1 MKKATVTMMAVITVT
16 LLNAKT
22 TVQTAITDI
31 ERNNITLKALRKAC
45 DAEKIGNATG
55 NYLEDPEVEFSYSW
69 GSPADIGTR
78 QDISVTQSFDIPTI
92 LGKKR
97 KVAEMKNEMAEW
109 QYRADRMNILL
120 EARLLLIDM
129 VYYNK
134 MLLELAK
141 RKTSAQAI
149 MDAQKLRQDKG
160 DGNIIEY
167 NKARMM
173 FSTVEVETEQ
183 METERNAV
191 HSQLV
196 RLNGGSDVTV
206 DLYEFEPIG
215 LPLDFSEWFGRK
227 AETIP
232 ALAYMASSTALSEK
246 ELSVAKAMKFPAVSI
261 GYVRENT
268 LGQYYHGV
276 SVGMSIPLW
285 NRKNTVRQAKVAAEA
300 ARYRQENAVSQYRG
314 QLEVLY
320 NRTSGLRKTV
330 EEYRL
335 MLRETSSEALLAK
348 ALDAGEMSV
357 IEYSVQMGAYYEL
370 ADKALA
376 AERECQKAFAELTA
390 MEW

>member
-1 MKKATVTMMAVITVT
+1 MMAVITVS

-129 VYYNK
+129 IYYNK
-134 MLLELAK
+134 LLLELAK

-149 MDAQKLRQDKG
+149 MDAQKLRLDKG
-160 DGNIIEY
+160 DGNILEY

-191 HSQLV
+191 HRQLV

-206 DLYEFEPIG
+206 DLYEFEPIS
-215 LPLDFSEWFGRK
+215 LPLDFSEWFERK

-348 ALDAGEMSV
+348 ALDAGEISV
-357 IEYSVQMGAYYEL
+357 IEYYVQMGAYYEL

>member
-1 MKKATVTMMAVITVT
+1 MMAVITVS

-149 MDAQKLRQDKG
+149 MDAQKLRLDKG
-160 DGNIIEY
+160 DGNILEY

-206 DLYEFEPIG
+206 DLYEFEPIS
-215 LPLDFSEWFGRK
+215 LPLDFSEWFERK

-232 ALAYMASSTALSEK
+232 ALAYMASSTAMSKK
-246 ELSVAKAMKFPAVSI
+246 ELSVAKAMRFPAVSI

-300 ARYRQENAVSQYRG
+300 AQYRQDNAVSQYRG

-348 ALDAGEMSV
+348 ALDAGEISV

>member
-1 MKKATVTMMAVITVT
+1 MMAVITVT

-129 VYYNK
+129 IYYNK

-149 MDAQKLRQDKG
+149 MDAQKLRLDKG

-348 ALDAGEMSV
+348 ALDAGEISV
-357 IEYSVQMGAYYEL
+357 IEYYVQMGAYYEL

>member
-1 MKKATVTMMAVITVT
+1 MKKATVTMMAVITVS
-16 LLNAKT
+16 LLNAKM

-129 VYYNK
+129 IYYNK

-149 MDAQKLRQDKG
+149 MDAQKLRLDKG

-348 ALDAGEMSV
+348 ALDAGEISV
-357 IEYSVQMGAYYEL
+357 IEYYVQMGAYYEL

>member
-129 VYYNK
+129 IYYNK

-149 MDAQKLRQDKG
+149 MDAQKLRLDKG

-227 AETIP
+227 AETLP

>member
-1 MKKATVTMMAVITVT
+1 MMAVITVS

-141 RKTSAQAI
+141 RKTSAQTI
-149 MDAQKLRQDKG
+149 MDAQKLRLDKG
-160 DGNIIEY
+160 DGNILEY

-191 HSQLV
+191 YRQLV

-206 DLYEFEPIG
+206 DLYEFEPIS
-215 LPLDFSEWFGRK
+215 LPLDFSEWFERK

-232 ALAYMASSTALSEK
+232 ALAYMASSTALSKK
-246 ELSVAKAMKFPAVSI
+246 ELSVAKAMRFPAVSI

-300 ARYRQENAVSQYRG
+300 AQYRQDNAVSQYRG

>member
-1 MKKATVTMMAVITVT
+1 MMAVITVS

-149 MDAQKLRQDKG
+149 MDAQKLRLDKG
-160 DGNIIEY
+160 DGNILEY

-191 HSQLV
+191 HRQLV

-206 DLYEFEPIG
+206 DLYEFEPIS
-215 LPLDFSEWFGRK
+215 LPLDFSEWFERK

-232 ALAYMASSTALSEK
+232 ALAYMASSTALSKK
-246 ELSVAKAMKFPAVSI
+246 ELSVAKAMRFPAVSI

-300 ARYRQENAVSQYRG
+300 AQYRQDNAVSQYRG

-348 ALDAGEMSV
+348 AIDAGEISV

>member
-149 MDAQKLRQDKG
+149 MDAQKLRLNKG

-348 ALDAGEMSV
+348 ALDAGEISV
-357 IEYSVQMGAYYEL
+357 IEYYVQMGAYYEL

>member
-1 MKKATVTMMAVITVT
+1 MMAVITVS

-149 MDAQKLRQDKG
+149 MDAQKLRLNKG

-348 ALDAGEMSV
+348 ALDAGEISV
-357 IEYSVQMGAYYEL
+357 IEYYVQMGAYYEL

>member
-1 MKKATVTMMAVITVT
+1 MMAVITVT

-129 VYYNK
+129 IYYNK

-149 MDAQKLRQDKG
+149 MDAQKLRLDKG

>member
-1 MKKATVTMMAVITVT
+1 MMAVITVS

-141 RKTSAQAI
+141 RKTSVQAI
-149 MDAQKLRQDKG
+149 MDAQKLRLDKG
-160 DGNIIEY
+160 DGNILEY
-167 NKARMM
+167 NNARMM

-206 DLYEFEPIG
+206 DLYEFEPIS
-215 LPLDFSEWFGRK
+215 LPLDFSEWFERK

-232 ALAYMASSTALSEK
+232 ALAYMASSTALSKK
-246 ELSVAKAMKFPAVSI
+246 ELSVAKAMRFPAVSI

-300 ARYRQENAVSQYRG
+300 AQYRQDNAVSQYRG

-348 ALDAGEMSV
+348 ALDAGEISV

>member
-1 MKKATVTMMAVITVT
+1 MKKATVTMMAVITVS

-149 MDAQKLRQDKG
+149 MDAQKLRLDKG

-191 HSQLV
+191 HRQLV

-206 DLYEFEPIG
+206 DLYEFEPIS
-215 LPLDFSEWFGRK
+215 LPLDFSEWFERK

-232 ALAYMASSTALSEK
+232 ALAYMASSTALSKK
-246 ELSVAKAMKFPAVSI
+246 ELSVAKAMRFPAVSI

-357 IEYSVQMGAYYEL
+357 IEYYVQMGAYYEL

>member
-1 MKKATVTMMAVITVT
+1 MMVVITVS

-120 EARLLLIDM
+120 EARLLFIDM
-129 VYYNK
+129 IYYNK
-134 MLLELAK
+134 LLLELAK

-149 MDAQKLRQDKG
+149 MDAQKLRLDKG
-160 DGNIIEY
+160 DGNILEY
-167 NKARMM
+167 NNARTM

-206 DLYEFEPIG
+206 DLYEFEPIS
-215 LPLDFSEWFGRK
+215 LPLDFSEWFERK

-232 ALAYMASSTALSEK
+232 ALAYMASSTALSKK
-246 ELSVAKAMKFPAVSI
+246 ELSVAKAMRFPAVSI

-300 ARYRQENAVSQYRG
+300 AQYRQDNAVSQYRG

-348 ALDAGEMSV
+348 ALDAGEISV

>member
-1 MKKATVTMMAVITVT
+1 MMAVITVT

-149 MDAQKLRQDKG
+149 MDAQKLRLDKG
-160 DGNIIEY
+160 DGNILEY

-206 DLYEFEPIG
+206 DLYEFEPIS
-215 LPLDFSEWFGRK
+215 LPLDFSEWFERK

-232 ALAYMASSTALSEK
+232 ALAYMASSTALSKK
-246 ELSVAKAMKFPAVSI
+246 ELSVAKAMRFPAVSI

-300 ARYRQENAVSQYRG
+300 AQYRQDNAVSQYRG

-348 ALDAGEMSV
+348 ALDAGEISV

>member
-129 VYYNK
+129 IYYNK

-149 MDAQKLRQDKG
+149 MDAQKLRLDKG

>member
-1 MKKATVTMMAVITVT
+1 MMAVITVS

-141 RKTSAQAI
+141 RKTSAQTI
-149 MDAQKLRQDKG
+149 MDAQKLRLDKG
-160 DGNIIEY
+160 DGNILEY
-167 NKARMM
+167 NNARMM

-206 DLYEFEPIG
+206 DLYEFEPIS
-215 LPLDFSEWFGRK
+215 LPLDFSEWFERK

-232 ALAYMASSTALSEK
+232 ALAYMASSTALSKK
-246 ELSVAKAMKFPAVSI
+246 ELSVAKAMRFPAVSI

-300 ARYRQENAVSQYRG
+300 AQYRQDNAVSQYRG

-348 ALDAGEMSV
+348 AIDAGEISV

>member
-1 MKKATVTMMAVITVT
+1 MMAVITVT

-97 KVAEMKNEMAEW
+97 KVAEMKNEMVEW

-149 MDAQKLRQDKG
+149 MDAQKLRLNKG

-196 RLNGGSDVTV
+196 RLNGGSDMTV
-206 DLYEFEPIG
+206 DLYEFEPIS

-348 ALDAGEMSV
+348 ALDAGEISV
-357 IEYSVQMGAYYEL
+357 IEYYVQMGAYYEL

>member
-1 MKKATVTMMAVITVT
+1 MMAVITVT

-149 MDAQKLRQDKG
+149 MDAQKLRLDKG

-191 HSQLV
+191 HRQLV

-206 DLYEFEPIG
+206 DLYEFEPIS
-215 LPLDFSEWFGRK
+215 LPLDFSEWFERK

-232 ALAYMASSTALSEK
+232 ALAYMASSTALSKK
-246 ELSVAKAMKFPAVSI
+246 ELSVAKAMRFPAVSI

-357 IEYSVQMGAYYEL
+357 IEYYVQMGAYYEL

>member
-129 VYYNK
+129 IYYNK

-149 MDAQKLRQDKG
+149 MDAQKLRLDKG

-206 DLYEFEPIG
+206 DLYEFEPIS
-215 LPLDFSEWFGRK
+215 LPLDFSEWFERK

-232 ALAYMASSTALSEK
+232 ALAYMASSTALSKK
-246 ELSVAKAMKFPAVSI
+246 ELSVAKAMRFPVVSI

-285 NRKNTVRQAKVAAEA
+285 NRKNTVRQAKLAAEA
-300 ARYRQENAVSQYRG
+300 AQYRQDNAVSQYRG

-348 ALDAGEMSV
+348 ALDAGEISV
-357 IEYSVQMGAYYEL
+357 IEYYVQMGAYYEL

>member
-1 MKKATVTMMAVITVT
+1 MMAVITVT

-149 MDAQKLRQDKG
+149 MDAQKLRLDKG

-206 DLYEFEPIG
+206 DLYEFEPIS
-215 LPLDFSEWFGRK
+215 LPLDFSEWFERK

-232 ALAYMASSTALSEK
+232 ALAYMASSTALSKK
-246 ELSVAKAMKFPAVSI
+246 ELSVAKAMRFPAVSI

-300 ARYRQENAVSQYRG
+300 AQYRQDNAVSQYRG

-348 ALDAGEMSV
+348 ALDAGEISV

>member
-1 MKKATVTMMAVITVT
+1 MMAVITVS

-149 MDAQKLRQDKG
+149 MDAQKLRLDKG
-160 DGNIIEY
+160 DGNILEY
-167 NKARMM
+167 NNARMM

-206 DLYEFEPIG
+206 DLYEFEPIS
-215 LPLDFSEWFGRK
+215 LPLDFSEWFERK

-232 ALAYMASSTALSEK
+232 ALAYMASSTALSKK
-246 ELSVAKAMKFPAVSI
+246 ELSVAKAMRFPAVSI

-300 ARYRQENAVSQYRG
+300 AQYRQDNAVSQYRG

-348 ALDAGEMSV
+348 ALDAGEISV

>member
-1 MKKATVTMMAVITVT
+1 MMAVITVT

-149 MDAQKLRQDKG
+149 MDAQKLRLNKG

-348 ALDAGEMSV
+348 ALDAGEISV
-357 IEYSVQMGAYYEL
+357 IEYYVQMGAYYEL

>member
-1 MKKATVTMMAVITVT
+1 MKKATVTMMAVITVS

-129 VYYNK
+129 IYYNK
-134 MLLELAK
+134 LLLELAK

-149 MDAQKLRQDKG
+149 MDAQKLRLDKG
-160 DGNIIEY
+160 DGNILEY

-191 HSQLV
+191 HRQLV

-206 DLYEFEPIG
+206 DLYEFEPIS
-215 LPLDFSEWFGRK
+215 LPLDFSEWFERK

-348 ALDAGEMSV
+348 ALDAGEISV
-357 IEYSVQMGAYYEL
+357 IEYYVQMGAYYEL

>member
-1 MKKATVTMMAVITVT
+1 MMAVITVT

-149 MDAQKLRQDKG
+149 MDAQKLRLNKG

-348 ALDAGEMSV
+348 ALDAGEISV

>member
-1 MKKATVTMMAVITVT
+1 MMAVITVT

-183 METERNAV
+183 VETERNAV
-191 HSQLV
+191 YRQLV

-348 ALDAGEMSV
+348 ALDAGEISV

>member
-1 MKKATVTMMAVITVT
+1 MMAVITVT

-55 NYLEDPEVEFSYSW
+55 YYLEDPEVEFSYSW

-129 VYYNK
+129 IYYNK

-149 MDAQKLRQDKG
+149 MDAQKLRLDKG

-348 ALDAGEMSV
+348 ALDAGEISV
-357 IEYSVQMGAYYEL
+357 IEYYVQMGAYYEL

>member
-1 MKKATVTMMAVITVT
+1 MKKATVTMMAVITVS

-149 MDAQKLRQDKG
+149 MDAQKLRLDKG
-160 DGNIIEY
+160 DGNILEY
-167 NKARMM
+167 NNARMM

-206 DLYEFEPIG
+206 DLYEFEPIS
-215 LPLDFSEWFGRK
+215 LPLDFSEWFERK

-232 ALAYMASSTALSEK
+232 VLAYMASSTALSKK
-246 ELSVAKAMKFPAVSI
+246 ELSVAKAMRFPAVSI

-300 ARYRQENAVSQYRG
+300 AQYRQDNAVSQYRG

-348 ALDAGEMSV
+348 ALDAGEISV

>member
-1 MKKATVTMMAVITVT
+1 MMAVITVT

-129 VYYNK
+129 IYYNK

-149 MDAQKLRQDKG
+149 MDAQKLRLDKG
-160 DGNIIEY
+160 DGNILEY

-191 HSQLV
+191 HRQLV

-206 DLYEFEPIG
+206 DLYEFEPIS
-215 LPLDFSEWFGRK
+215 LPLDFSEWFERK

-232 ALAYMASSTALSEK
+232 ALAYMASSTALSKK
-246 ELSVAKAMKFPAVSI
+246 ELSVAKAMRFPAVSI
-261 GYVRENT
+261 GYVGENT

-348 ALDAGEMSV
+348 ALDAGEISV
-357 IEYSVQMGAYYEL
+357 IEYYVQMGAYYEL

>member
-1 MKKATVTMMAVITVT
+1 MMAVITVS

-149 MDAQKLRQDKG
+149 MDAQKLRLDKG
-160 DGNIIEY
+160 DGNILEY
-167 NKARMM
+167 NNARMM

-206 DLYEFEPIG
+206 DLYEFEPIS
-215 LPLDFSEWFGRK
+215 LPLDFSEWFERK

-232 ALAYMASSTALSEK
+232 ALAYMASSTSLSKK
-246 ELSVAKAMKFPAVSI
+246 ELSVAKAMRFPAVSI

-300 ARYRQENAVSQYRG
+300 AQYRQDNAVSQYRG
-314 QLEVLY
+314 RLEVLY

>member
-1 MKKATVTMMAVITVT
+1 MMAVITVS

-22 TVQTAITDI
+22 TIQTAITDI

-141 RKTSAQAI
+141 RKTSAQVI
-149 MDAQKLRQDKG
+149 MDAQKLRLDKG
-160 DGNIIEY
+160 DGNILEY

-206 DLYEFEPIG
+206 DLYEFEPIS
-215 LPLDFSEWFGRK
+215 LPLDFSEWFERK

-232 ALAYMASSTALSEK
+232 ALAYMASSTALSKK
-246 ELSVAKAMKFPAVSI
+246 ELSVAKAMRFPAVSI

-300 ARYRQENAVSQYRG
+300 AQYRQDNAVSQYRG

-348 ALDAGEMSV
+348 ALDAGEISV

>member
-1 MKKATVTMMAVITVT
+1 MMAVITVT

-149 MDAQKLRQDKG
+149 MDAQKLRLDKG
-160 DGNIIEY
+160 DGNILEY
-167 NKARMM
+167 NNARMM

-191 HSQLV
+191 HRQLV

-206 DLYEFEPIG
+206 DLYEFEPIS
-215 LPLDFSEWFGRK
+215 LPLDFSEWFERK

-232 ALAYMASSTALSEK
+232 ALAYMASSTALSKK
-246 ELSVAKAMKFPAVSI
+246 ELSVAKAMRFPAVSI

-300 ARYRQENAVSQYRG
+300 AQYRQDNAVSQYRG

>member
-1 MKKATVTMMAVITVT
+1 MMAVITVS

-31 ERNNITLKALRKAC
+31 ERNNITLKALRKAR

-149 MDAQKLRQDKG
+149 MDAQKLRLDKG
-160 DGNIIEY
+160 DGNILEY
-167 NKARMM
+167 NNARMM

-206 DLYEFEPIG
+206 DLYEFEPIS
-215 LPLDFSEWFGRK
+215 LPLDFSEWFERK

-232 ALAYMASSTALSEK
+232 ALAYMASSTALSKK
-246 ELSVAKAMKFPAVSI
+246 ELSVAKAMRFPAVSI

-300 ARYRQENAVSQYRG
+300 AQYRQDNAVSQYRG

-348 ALDAGEMSV
+348 ALDAGEISV

>member
-1 MKKATVTMMAVITVT
+1 MMAVITVT

-149 MDAQKLRQDKG
+149 MDAQKLRLDKG

-183 METERNAV
+183 VETERNAV
-191 HSQLV
+191 YRQLV

-348 ALDAGEMSV
+348 ALDAGEISV

>member
-149 MDAQKLRQDKG
+149 MDAQKLRLDKG

-206 DLYEFEPIG
+206 DLYEFEPIS
-215 LPLDFSEWFGRK
+215 LPLDFSEWFERK

-232 ALAYMASSTALSEK
+232 ALAYMASSTALSKK
-246 ELSVAKAMKFPAVSI
+246 ELSVAKAMRFPAVSI

-300 ARYRQENAVSQYRG
+300 AQYRQDNAVSQYRG

-348 ALDAGEMSV
+348 ALDAGEISV

>member
-129 VYYNK
+129 IYYNK

-149 MDAQKLRQDKG
+149 MDAQKLRLDKG

-348 ALDAGEMSV
+348 ALDAGEISV

>member
-1 MKKATVTMMAVITVT
+1 MMAVITVT

-129 VYYNK
+129 IYYNK

-149 MDAQKLRQDKG
+149 MDAQKLRLDKG

-348 ALDAGEMSV
+348 ALDAGEISV

>member
-1 MKKATVTMMAVITVT
+1 MMAVITVT

-129 VYYNK
+129 IYYNK

-149 MDAQKLRQDKG
+149 MDAQKLRLDKG
-160 DGNIIEY
+160 DGNILEY

-191 HSQLV
+191 HRQLV

-206 DLYEFEPIG
+206 DLYEFEPIS
-215 LPLDFSEWFGRK
+215 LPLDFSEWFERK

-232 ALAYMASSTALSEK
+232 ALAYMASSTALSKK
-246 ELSVAKAMKFPAVSI
+246 ELSVAKAMRFPAVSI

-300 ARYRQENAVSQYRG
+300 AQYRQDNAVSQYRG

>member
-1 MKKATVTMMAVITVT
+1 MMAVITVT

-129 VYYNK
+129 IYYNK
-134 MLLELAK
+134 ILLELAK

-149 MDAQKLRQDKG
+149 MDAQKLRLDKG

-348 ALDAGEMSV
+348 ALDAGEISV
-357 IEYSVQMGAYYEL
+357 IEYYVQMGAYYEL

>member
-1 MKKATVTMMAVITVT
+1 MMAVITVT

-129 VYYNK
+129 IYYNK
-134 MLLELAK
+134 LLLELAK

-149 MDAQKLRQDKG
+149 MDAQKLRLDKG
-160 DGNIIEY
+160 DGNILEY

-191 HSQLV
+191 HRQLV

-206 DLYEFEPIG
+206 DLYEFEPIS
-215 LPLDFSEWFGRK
+215 LPLDFSEWFERK

-348 ALDAGEMSV
+348 ALDAGEISV
-357 IEYSVQMGAYYEL
+357 IEYYVQMGAYYEL

>member
-1 MKKATVTMMAVITVT
+1 MMAVITVT

-78 QDISVTQSFDIPTI
+78 QNISVTQSFDIPTI

-129 VYYNK
+129 IYYNK
-134 MLLELAK
+134 ILLELAK

-149 MDAQKLRQDKG
+149 MDAQKLRLDKG

-348 ALDAGEMSV
+348 ALDAGEISV
-357 IEYSVQMGAYYEL
+357 IEYYVQMGAYYEL